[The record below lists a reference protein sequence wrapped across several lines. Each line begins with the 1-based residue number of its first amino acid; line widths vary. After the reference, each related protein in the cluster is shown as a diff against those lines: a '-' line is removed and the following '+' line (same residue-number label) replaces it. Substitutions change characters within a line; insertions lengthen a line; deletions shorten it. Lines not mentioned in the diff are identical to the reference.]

1 MAEDDVLSSEPAAD
15 NPALTLDPASSDDP
29 VLAAERAHLDR
40 ARDCLG
46 LMRATAN
53 TLSDAGGDAFASEM
67 LGKSKA
73 VRLRSLADDG
83 TIPPFFGRTDRLRDD
98 DDSATGLEQFH
109 IGRRHV
115 RDESGDPVVIDWRA
129 PMSRAFYQATAAQP
143 LGVALRRRFGF
154 AGARLTSY
162 EDEALIT
169 ATAADTDG
177 DAPLAKL
184 VVEEIE
190 RPRAGPMRD
199 IVATIAPDQDD
210 IVRAPLETS
219 LCIQGSPGTG
229 KTAVGLHRAAYLL
242 YTYPDRLHR
251 SGVLVIGPNAAFLRY
266 IGAVLPALGELDV
279 TQTTVDELTARVPVR
294 GKDSDD
300 TALIK
305 GDERWAAVLRRAVYG
320 AIMRPKDSIQV
331 PLSDRRYRIPVER
344 LRRYVDDVRRSGVPY
359 AIGRERLAMTVAED
373 ARRQKEQVGGSPTDP
388 ETRRCARSAE
398 LREWLAGIWPEVDAR
413 QTVRNMLTD
422 PEALAAASRGV
433 WSAAELA
440 LLAATPLP
448 TNPRSVRWSVA
459 DAVLID
465 EVEGQLRRTELFGH
479 IILDEAQDLSAMQL
493 RAVARRAQAGSATVL
508 GDIAQ
513 GTSPWSTSNWPSSL
527 ASLGRPE
534 AVVRVLT
541 RGYRVPGEILDVAN
555 RLLPDLAPQLPP
567 ATSVRPGRGS
577 VAMHQV
583 PDLVDALPEL
593 VLGVLSQPGSVG
605 VIVSD
610 ADAAVLALALSAAG
624 IPVVRLSD
632 ADPGPSATGGSGRAS
647 SEPSA
652 AVDGGE
658 VRVTVLPAT
667 LAKGLEY
674 DHVVLVEPAA
684 IVAAEQRGLHRLYVA
699 LTRAVTS
706 LTVVHA
712 EPLPRQ
718 LGTEAPERV

>member
-1 MAEDDVLSSEPAAD
+1 VAGAEYGLRVVPADDVSTSAAV
-15 NPALTLDPASSDDP
+15 PEDP
-29 VLAAERAHLDR
+29 VLVAERAHLDR
-40 ARDCLG
+40 ARECLG
-46 LMRATAN
+46 LMRAAAS
-53 TLSDAGGDAFASEM
+53 TLSDVGGDAFASEM
-67 LGKSKA
+67 LGKSRA
-73 VRLRSLADDG
+73 VRLKSLADDG
-83 TIPPFFGRTDRLRDD
+83 RIPPFFGRTDRLRDAD
-98 DDSATGLEQFH
+98 DRATGLEEFH
-109 IGRRHV
+109 IGRRHI
-115 RDESGDPVVIDWRA
+115 RDDSGDPVVIDWRA
-129 PMSRAFYQATAAQP
+129 PMSRPFYQATPAQP

-154 AGARLTSY
+154 AGAELTSY
-162 EDEALIT
+162 EDEALT
-169 ATAADTDG
+169 TAAQRSGADPDSRLG
-177 DAPLAKL
+177 QL

-279 TQTTVDELTARVPVR
+279 TQTTVDELTARVPLR
-294 GKDSDD
+294 GNDS
-300 TALIK
+300 AELAQLK

-320 AIMRPKDSIQV
+320 GIAKPQDSIQI
-331 PLSDRRYRIPVER
+331 PLSGRRYRVPVER

-373 ARRQKEQVGGSPTDP
+373 ARRQKEHAGGSPTDA

-398 LREWLAGIWPEVDAR
+398 LGDWLAGLWPEVDAR
-413 QTVRNMLTD
+413 QIVRRLLSD
-422 PEALAAASRGV
+422 PGALVAASRGA
-433 WSAAELA
+433 WGGEELA
-440 LLAATPLP
+440 LFAAHRHRPIA
-448 TNPRSVRWSVA
+448 RSVRWTLA

-465 EVEGQLRRTELFGH
+465 EVEGLLRRTDLFGH
-479 IILDEAQDLSAMQL
+479 VILDEAQDLSAMQL
-493 RAVARRAQAGSATVL
+493 RAVARRAHTGSVTVL

-513 GTSPWSTSNWPSSL
+513 GTSPWSTTDWAISL
-527 ASLGRPE
+527 ASLGKPE

-577 VAMHQV
+577 VSLRAV
-583 PDLVDALPEL
+583 ADLGQALPAIVSE
-593 VLGVLSQPGSVG
+593 VLEQPGSVG
-605 VIVSD
+605 VIAAD
-610 ADAAVLALALSAAG
+610 ADAALVARALADGGVPAVALSTT
-624 IPVVRLSD
+624 
-632 ADPGPSATGGSGRAS
+632 DPDGLGDGTDV
-647 SEPSA
+647 EPS
-652 AVDGGE
+652 
-658 VRVTVLPAT
+658 RVTVLPAS

-684 IVAAEQRGLHRLYVA
+684 IVLAEGRGLHRLYVA

-712 EPLPRQ
+712 QALPAQ
-718 LGTEAPERV
+718 LGSEVHPVSPPMPRAKPR

>member
-1 MAEDDVLSSEPAAD
+1 MAADDVLSPEPPAD
-15 NPALTLDPASSDDP
+15 NPALTRNPPGTDDP

-40 ARDCLG
+40 ARECLG
-46 LMRATAN
+46 QMRATARALN
-53 TLSDAGGDAFASEM
+53 DAGGDAFASEM
-67 LGKSKA
+67 LGRSKA
-73 VRLRSLADDG
+73 VRLKSLADDG
-83 TIPPFFGRTDRLRDD
+83 TIQPFFGRTDRLRDD
-98 DDSATGLEQFH
+98 KDDAAGLEQFH

-115 RDESGDPVVIDWRA
+115 RDEAGDPVVIDWRA
-129 PMSRAFYQATAAQP
+129 PMSRPFYQATPAQP

-169 ATAADTDG
+169 AGGDAEA
-177 DAPLAKL
+177 DAPLANL
-184 VVEEIE
+184 VVQEIE

-199 IVATIAPDQDD
+199 IVATIAADQDD

-251 SGVLVIGPNAAFLRY
+251 SGVLVLGPNAAFLRY

-279 TQTTVDELTARVPVR
+279 TQTTVDQLTARVPVR
-294 GKDSDD
+294 GNDSEDV
-300 TALIK
+300 AQLK

-320 AIMRPKDSIQV
+320 AITRPQESIQV
-331 PLSDRRYRIPVER
+331 RLSDRRYRIPVER

-398 LREWLAGIWPEVDAR
+398 LRDWLAVIWPEIDSPQIVHSL
-413 QTVRNMLTD
+413 LTD
-422 PEALAAASRGV
+422 PVALAAASRGLF
-433 WSAAELA
+433 SPAELA
-440 LLAATPLP
+440 QLAVQQPP
-448 TNPRSVRWSVA
+448 SNPRSVHWSVA

-465 EVEGQLRRTELFGH
+465 EVEGLLRRTELFGH
-479 IILDEAQDLSAMQL
+479 VILDEAQDLSAMQL
-493 RAVARRAQAGSATVL
+493 RAVARRAQAGSVTLL

-513 GTSPWSTSNWPSSL
+513 GTSPWSTTDWASSL
-527 ASLGRPE
+527 ASVGKPD
-534 AVVRVLT
+534 AVIQVLT
-541 RGYRVPGEILDVAN
+541 KGYRVPGEILHLAN

-567 ATSVRPGRGS
+567 ATSVRPGRGA
-577 VAMHQV
+577 VALRRV
-583 PDLVDALPEL
+583 TDLVESLASI
-593 VLGVLSQPGSVG
+593 VATILSQPGSIG
-605 VIVSD
+605 VIAAD
-610 ADAAVLALALSAAG
+610 ADVEPLAEALATEGVAAVRLSAAG
-624 IPVVRLSD
+624 PADVSIDD
-632 ADPGPSATGGSGRAS
+632 AGL
-647 SEPSA
+647 E
-652 AVDGGE
+652 
-658 VRVTVLPAT
+658 RVTLVPAS

-699 LTRAVTS
+699 MTRAVTS
-706 LTVVHA
+706 LTVVHTRR
-712 EPLPRQ
+712 LPAQ
-718 LGTEAPERV
+718 LHG

>member
-1 MAEDDVLSSEPAAD
+1 
-15 NPALTLDPASSDDP
+15 
-29 VLAAERAHLDR
+29 
-40 ARDCLG
+40 
-46 LMRATAN
+46 MRATASS
-53 TLSDAGGDAFASEM
+53 LSDAGGDAFASEM
-67 LGKSKA
+67 LGTSKA
-73 VRLRSLADDG
+73 VRLKSLADDG
-83 TIPPFFGRTDRLRDD
+83 KTPPFFGRTDRLRDSD
-98 DDSATGLEQFH
+98 DKAHGLEEFH

-129 PMSRAFYQATAAQP
+129 PMSRPFYQATPAQP

-169 ATAADTDG
+169 AAPGEAEA
-177 DAPLAKL
+177 DAPLAHL
-184 VVEEIE
+184 VVQEIE

-294 GKDSDD
+294 GKDSDE
-300 TALIK
+300 TAQLK
-305 GDERWAAVLRRAVYG
+305 GDERWAAILRRAVYG
-320 AIMRPKDSIQV
+320 AINRPPDSLQV
-331 PLSDRRYRIPVER
+331 SLSDRRYRIPVER

-398 LREWLAGIWPEVDAR
+398 LREWLAVIWPEVDAR
-413 QTVRNMLTD
+413 QTVRSMLTD
-422 PEALAAASRGV
+422 PEALAGASRG
-433 WSAAELA
+433 SFSPAELA
-440 LLAATPLP
+440 RLGAQPP
-448 TNPRSVRWSVA
+448 SVNPRSVRWSVA

-465 EVEGQLRRTELFGH
+465 EVEGLLRRTELFGH
-479 IILDEAQDLSAMQL
+479 VILDEAQDLSAMQL
-493 RAVARRAQAGSATVL
+493 RAVARRAQAGSVTVL

-513 GTSPWSTSNWPSSL
+513 GTSPWSTTDWASSL
-527 ASLGRPE
+527 AALGKPD

-555 RLLPDLAPQLPP
+555 RLLPHLAPQLPP
-567 ATSVRPGRGS
+567 ATSVRPGRGAVATHS
-577 VAMHQV
+577 VL
-583 PDLVDALPEL
+583 DLVAALPAI
-593 VLGVLSQPGSVG
+593 VLGVLGQPGSVG
-605 VIVSD
+605 VIVAD
-610 ADAAVLALALSAAG
+610 ADAPVLAQALISAGVRA
-624 IPVVRLSD
+624 VRLSV
-632 ADPGPSATGGSGRAS
+632 ADPQSSDVSESSAEV
-647 SEPSA
+647 SEPDSA
-652 AVDGGE
+652 E
-658 VRVTVLPAT
+658 ERVTVLPAT

-706 LTVVHA
+706 LAVVHA
-712 EPLPRQ
+712 KPLPVQ
-718 LGTEAPERV
+718 LGAELQRL

>member
-1 MAEDDVLSSEPAAD
+1 MLVPGDDVLTAPVAA
-15 NPALTLDPASSDDP
+15 DP
-29 VLAAERAHLDR
+29 VLVAERAHLDR
-40 ARDCLG
+40 ARECLG
-46 LMRATAN
+46 LMRAAAS
-53 TLSDAGGDAFASEM
+53 TLSDVGGDAFASEM

-73 VRLRSLADDG
+73 VRLKSLADDG
-83 TIPPFFGRTDRLRDD
+83 RTPPFFGRTDRRRDD
-98 DDSATGLEQFH
+98 DDTAPGLEEFH

-115 RDESGDPVVIDWRA
+115 RDDAGDPVVIDWRA
-129 PMSRAFYQATAAQP
+129 PMSRPFYQATPAQP
-143 LGVALRRRFGF
+143 QGVALRRRFGF
-154 AGARLTSY
+154 AGVELTSY
-162 EDEALIT
+162 EDEALI
-169 ATAADTDG
+169 ASHESGAPTDG
-177 DAPLAKL
+177 PLAGL

-242 YTYPDRLHR
+242 YTYPDQLHR

-294 GKDSDD
+294 RSDS
-300 TALIK
+300 AEIAQLK

-320 AIMRPKDSIQV
+320 GIAKPRDSIQI
-331 PLSDRRYRIPVER
+331 PLSGRRYRVPVER

-359 AIGRERLAMTVAED
+359 AVGRERLAMTVAED
-373 ARRQKEQVGGSPTDP
+373 ARRQKEHAGGSPTDA
-388 ETRRCARSAE
+388 ETQRCSRSAE
-398 LREWLAGIWPEVDAR
+398 LREWLETVWPEVDAR
-413 QTVRNMLTD
+413 QTVRRLLSDPDALTT
-422 PEALAAASRGV
+422 ASRGV
-433 WSAAELA
+433 WIAREMELLDARRRSAD
-440 LLAATPLP
+440 
-448 TNPRSVRWSVA
+448 NQSRRWSPA

-465 EVEGQLRRTELFGH
+465 EVEGLLRRSEQFGH
-479 IILDEAQDLSAMQL
+479 VILDEAQDLSAMQL
-493 RAVARRAQAGSATVL
+493 RAVARRARAGSVTVL

-513 GTSPWSTSNWPSSL
+513 GTSPWSTTDWATSL
-527 ASLGRPE
+527 ASLGKPD

-555 RLLPDLAPQLPP
+555 RLLPELAPQLPP

-577 VAMHQV
+577 VSVRSVA
-583 PDLVDALPEL
+583 DLAEALPAIVATVL
-593 VLGVLSQPGSVG
+593 VQPGSVG
-605 VIVSD
+605 VIAAD
-610 ADAAVLALALSAAG
+610 ADATMLANALVAAG
-624 IPVVRLSD
+624 VDAATLTAAD
-632 ADPGPSATGGSGRAS
+632 ADMA
-647 SEPSA
+647 
-652 AVDGGE
+652 DGFAE
-658 VRVTVLPAT
+658 LSHRVTVLPAS

-684 IVAAEQRGLHRLYVA
+684 IVAAQARGLQRLYVA

-712 EPLPRQ
+712 GPLPVQ
-718 LGTEAPERV
+718 LLPAA

>member
-1 MAEDDVLSSEPAAD
+1 VAAD
-15 NPALTLDPASSDDP
+15 DDPRPENTIDDP
-29 VLAAERAHLDR
+29 VLSAERAHLDR
-40 ARDCLG
+40 ALECLG
-46 LMRATAN
+46 EMRATAS

-73 VRLRSLADDG
+73 VRLKSLADDG
-83 TIPPFFGRTDRLRDD
+83 RTPPFFGRTDRVRDSD
-98 DDSATGLEQFH
+98 DEAHGLEEFH

-129 PMSRAFYQATAAQP
+129 PMSRPFYQATPAQP

-169 ATAADTDG
+169 ATAGGTDG
-177 DAPLAKL
+177 DAPLANL
-184 VVEEIE
+184 VVQEIE

-210 IVRAPLETS
+210 IVRAPLDTS

-242 YTYPDRLHR
+242 YTYPDQLHR

-266 IGAVLPALGELDV
+266 IGAVLPALGELEV
-279 TQTTVDELTARVPVR
+279 TQTTVDALTARVSVR
-294 GKDSDD
+294 GKDPDD
-300 TALIK
+300 IAQLK
-305 GDERWAAVLRRAVYG
+305 GDERWAAVLRREVYG
-320 AIMRPKDSIQV
+320 AITRPRDSLQV
-331 PLSDRRYRIPVER
+331 RLSDRRYRIPVER

-373 ARRQKEQVGGSPTDP
+373 ARRQKEQVGESPTDP

-398 LREWLAGIWPEVDAR
+398 LREWLGLVWPEVDAR
-413 QTVRNMLTD
+413 QTVRRLLAD
-422 PEALAAASRGV
+422 PDALAAASRD
-433 WSAAELA
+433 AFTPDELA
-440 LLAATPLP
+440 RLADRPRQD
-448 TNPRSVRWSVA
+448 NPRAVRWSVA

-465 EVEGQLRRTELFGH
+465 EVEGLLRRGELFGH

-493 RAVARRAQAGSATVL
+493 RAVARRAQAGSVTVL

-513 GTSPWSTSNWPSSL
+513 GTSPWSTTNWATSL
-527 ASLGRPE
+527 AALGKPE

-541 RGYRVPGEILDVAN
+541 RGYRVPGEILDAAN
-555 RLLPDLAPQLPP
+555 RLLPHLAPGIPP
-567 ATSVRPGRGS
+567 ASSVRPGRGS
-577 VAMHQV
+577 VSLHRVA
-583 PDLVDALPEL
+583 DAVESLTAIL
-593 VLGVLSQPGSVG
+593 AAVLAQPGSVG
-605 VIVSD
+605 VIAAD
-610 ADAAVLALALSAAG
+610 ADVEPLAKVLAAAAVCAD
-624 IPVVRLSD
+624 RLSD
-632 ADPGPSATGGSGRAS
+632 ADPTLGST
-647 SEPSA
+647 
-652 AVDGGE
+652 DGYQPE
-658 VRVTVLPAT
+658 RVTLVPAS

-699 LTRAVTS
+699 MTRAVTS
-706 LTVVHA
+706 LTMIHSH
-712 EPLPRQ
+712 ELPAQ
-718 LGTEAPERV
+718 LQPR

>member
-1 MAEDDVLSSEPAAD
+1 
-15 NPALTLDPASSDDP
+15 
-29 VLAAERAHLDR
+29 
-40 ARDCLG
+40 
-46 LMRATAN
+46 MRATAS

-67 LGKSKA
+67 LGKSRA
-73 VRLRSLADDG
+73 VRLKSLADDG
-83 TIPPFFGRTDRLRDD
+83 RSPPFFGRTDRLRDSD
-98 DDSATGLEQFH
+98 DTAPGFEEFH

-115 RDESGDPVVIDWRA
+115 RDEFGDPVVIDWRA
-129 PMSRAFYQATAAQP
+129 SMSRPFYQATPAHP

-162 EDEALIT
+162 EDETLINAQRSGT
-169 ATAADTDG
+169 EQDG
-177 DAPLAKL
+177 PLARL

-242 YTYPDRLHR
+242 YTYPDRLQR

-294 GKDSDD
+294 GNDS
-300 TALIK
+300 AELAQLK
-305 GDERWAAVLRRAVYG
+305 GDDRWAAVLRRAVYG
-320 AIMRPKDSIQV
+320 GITRPLDSIQV
-331 PLSDRRYRIPVER
+331 PLSGRRYRIPVER

-373 ARRQKEQVGGSPTDP
+373 ARRQKERVGGSPTDA
-388 ETRRCARSAE
+388 ETRRCARSTE
-398 LREWLAGIWPEVDAR
+398 LREWLARLWPEVDAR
-413 QTVRNMLTD
+413 QVVGTLLADQQAM
-422 PEALAAASRGV
+422 AAASRGV
-433 WSAAELA
+433 WSEAELA
-440 LLAATPLP
+440 LLGAEALP
-448 TNPRSVRWSVA
+448 ANPRSVRWSVA

-465 EVEGQLRRTELFGH
+465 EVEGLLRRTELFGH
-479 IILDEAQDLSAMQL
+479 VILDEAQDLSAMQL
-493 RAVARRAQAGSATVL
+493 RAVARRAQAGSVTVL

-513 GTSPWSTSNWPSSL
+513 GTSPWSTTDWATSL
-527 ASLGRPE
+527 AALDKSE

-567 ATSVRPGRGS
+567 STSVRPGRGA
-577 VAMHQV
+577 VAVRSV
-583 PDLVDALPEL
+583 PDLVTALPAI
-593 VLGVLSQPGSVG
+593 VTGVLAQPGSVG
-605 VIVSD
+605 VIV
-610 ADAAVLALALSAAG
+610 ADAVAQMLAQALTSAEVPALRLSATDSETADATDEQPR
-624 IPVVRLSD
+624 ITVV
-632 ADPGPSATGGSGRAS
+632 PAS
-647 SEPSA
+647 
-652 AVDGGE
+652 
-658 VRVTVLPAT
+658 

-674 DHVVLVEPAA
+674 DHVVLVEPTA
-684 IVAAEQRGLHRLYVA
+684 IVAAEERGLQRLYVA

-712 EPLPRQ
+712 QPLPPQ
-718 LGTEAPERV
+718 LLPAAA